1 MLTIWFIYA
10 HITFRYFLWVHCF
23 NVEIQHE
30 DKIWF
35 LDMNYREAN
44 TKIPSHLLPWWLF
57 CSCVQNPSILVS
69 ALDSGRELR
78 RPLTTHCPPGES
90 WLRDVILSRAG
101 ERNTSLVTGYWKS
114 SAFISG
120 SWQCGRMNH
129 MKEAEGIA
137 FQKWSLK
144 TDYFLSLTPCQ
155 GLDTSNIWDVMEPTN
170 HCLPRVSLGLPED
183 SMLDFS
189 SVFITCCK
197 LLMALICLV
206 IDLSRLDSDGVS
218 DLIEIKNALLDLV
231 EIMGKLLS

>member
-1 MLTIWFIYA
+1 MY
-10 HITFRYFLWVHCF
+10 
-23 NVEIQHE
+23 
-30 DKIWF
+30 KIPAFWF
-35 LDMNYREAN
+35 L
-44 TKIPSHLLPWWLF
+44 LLTL
-57 CSCVQNPSILVS
+57 
-69 ALDSGRELR
+69 A
-78 RPLTTHCPPGES
+78 ES
-90 WLRDVILSRAG
+90 WGDHSPHTARLVKADCVTSFSPGLGSG

-120 SWQCGRMNH
+120 SWQCGRMIH
-129 MKEAEGIA
+129 MKEAEGIV

-189 SVFITCCK
+189 SVFITRCK

-206 IDLSRLDSDGVS
+206 IDLSRLDSDRVS